1 MGAPPEE
8 RRKRL
13 LFWAIFSLLL
23 AGVALAS
30 AEAVASFL
38 VPSYPARDIR
48 PITVTSSGDI
58 VYNDWA
64 LRDRPRTFAR
74 PPGVTFRSVL
84 VGDSFLE
91 GHFLPTT
98 LPALIEKRWTDEGHR
113 HREAI
118 NFGVSA
124 TGPRQYYYRIDDV
137 ALDLK
142 PDAIVLAI
150 YAGNDFVSVPFGGWI
165 PPLIAELPLPSV
177 VGTVAP
183 RSTWFTV
190 NRLGLS
196 EIGRN
201 NQRIAGELEMLNAWR
216 DLPPSELVDRI
227 VAHVKRYYYPQLPE
241 ARIREIFARG
251 DNRFATAFV
260 DRSQG
265 REMLPGWLLNGMV
278 DWETGTWRMVHTPE
292 EADRF
297 EGGNMIAETLTWIE
311 ATERLTR
318 RNGIKLIVA
327 LLPVGIVDP
336 DYMAFWRFWPNYLGA
351 SLGAD
356 ARHRRLAKEL
366 RQRALPVVDLRET
379 FDGLRG
385 TYRLTD
391 GHWTMKGTEIAAD
404 RLSRALAALD
414 AR

>member
-1 MGAPPEE
+1 MPGAPAHWST
-8 RRKRL
+8 RL
-13 LFWAIFSLLL
+13 VFWAIYGLLL
-23 AGVALAS
+23 GGVTIAG
-30 AEAVASFL
+30 AEVVASFL

-48 PITVTSSGDI
+48 PIAVTSSADI

-98 LPALIEKRWTDEGHR
+98 LAAQIEKRWTGQDQHG
-113 HREAI
+113 REAI

-124 TGPRQYYYRIDDV
+124 TGPRQYYYRIRDV
-137 ALDLK
+137 VLDLK

-165 PPLIAELPLPSV
+165 PPPIAELPLPSML
-177 VGTVAP
+177 GAVAP
-183 RSTWFTV
+183 RSTWFAV

-201 NQRIAGELEMLNAWR
+201 NSRIEGELEMLNAWR
-216 DLPPSELVDRI
+216 DLPPAELIDRI

-241 ARIREIFARG
+241 DRIREIFTRG
-251 DNRFATAFV
+251 NNRFSTAFV
-260 DRSQG
+260 ERPDG
-265 REMLPGWLLNGMV
+265 REMLPGWLLNGIV

-297 EGGNMIAETLTWIE
+297 EGGNMIAETLSWIE
-311 ATERLTR
+311 AAERLAR

-327 LLPVGIVDP
+327 LIPVGTVDP
-336 DYMAFWRFWPNYLGA
+336 DYVTFWRFWPNYLGA

-356 ARHRRLAKEL
+356 ARHRRLASAL
-366 RQRALPVVDLRET
+366 RQRALPFIDLR
-379 FDGLRG
+379 DDLAGQPG
-385 TYRLTD
+385 TYRLID
-391 GHWTMKGTEIAAD
+391 GHWSLRGTEIVAD
-404 RLSRALAALD
+404 RLSRELAALD